1 VLAACSD
8 GGGGDGASAP
18 QPPAADVAP
27 VLTTQPLDTAT
38 TAGAATRLTVAASG
52 ANLRY
57 QWQRSR
63 NLGTSWED
71 LVGATQAALEL
82 AAPTLADDGT
92 LYRVVVSSGTARVV
106 SSAVRLTV
114 AAAVEA
120 PAISVQPAATSV
132 VAGATARFAV
142 TASGTALAYQWQA
155 SSTAGA
161 TWADITGA
169 TTPTLELPAVALVRD
184 GERFRVRLSNSAATL
199 LSDAVLLAVTPA
211 PAAPAFTRQPAA
223 ASVTAPALASFSAEV
238 VGQPLPTLQWQRSND
253 GGATWADIAG
263 ATGTSYSTGAT
274 APADN
279 GARFRVVASNATGS
293 AASEAALLQVS
304 AAAAA
309 PTFTRAPA
317 STSVRAGQ
325 IASFSVETAGTPT
338 PALQWQVSTSAGGNE
353 FANINGATTATFS
366 VTPTLA
372 DDGRRYRV
380 VASNSAG
387 SAFSPPATLTVTPP
401 PGPLDGRQWQAGL
414 RFNGV
419 GTLSRSAIND
429 AGDVMLLW
437 RETNPELTRVKFWAS
452 ILRAGAPG
460 EAPAVVREPHLVAEV
475 PNLALFEVLRAEA
488 DGGWLLTWEETEPC
502 ISDPSRRCYALERR
516 RLAPGATTWA
526 SWPRTSQARNL
537 IEFPSYALDI
547 AGVRGSS
554 GDVAVIGGGQVVY
567 RLPGDTADRA
577 LALPSAGV
585 FALWEVAAVD
595 AQGRF
600 VAVAQNVSNTLS
612 SDVVMVR
619 GDLRAATVGAVEV
632 VDTSTIA
639 VADFRVLPGPDG
651 RASLMWRRSVGGSG
665 VLWVGRVATTG
676 PAVVAGLTGVAPA
689 PDRLKLRADASGYPI
704 VWDLGDCQQRRMDG
718 SSAVVT
724 VSLPADVCA
733 AVTPPLTGLPT
744 VITADGPAGSLLA
757 VRRNQGG
764 WLAYDAEGVRIV
776 SPWPLPGGTS
786 GWMLGV
792 PWSDGFLGAGTLLVN
807 RQGVAVY
814 VAQSVL
820 STLPTPAQPAGVS
833 GAPAFFN
840 WALFLK

>member
-1 VLAACSD
+1 M
-8 GGGGDGASAP
+8 GDAGQTP
-18 QPPAADVAP
+18 PPAPDVAP
-27 VLTTQPLDTAT
+27 VVTAQPSDAAT
-38 TAGAATRLTVAASG
+38 TAGGGARFAVTATG
-52 ANLRY
+52 ANLAY
-57 QWQRSR
+57 QWQSSR
-63 NLGTSWED
+63 NA
-71 LVGATQAALEL
+71 GATWADVAGATGATLDL
-82 AAPTLADDGT
+82 AAATLADDGT
-92 LYRVVVSSGTARVV
+92 LFRVVVSSGAARTI
-106 SSAVRLTV
+106 SSAVRLSV
-114 AAAVEA
+114 AATAEA
-120 PAISVQPAATSV
+120 PSISVQPAATGV

-142 TASGTALAYQWQA
+142 TAGGTLLVYQWQT
-155 SSTAGA
+155 SSDAGSTWVDIAGA
-161 TWADITGA
+161 TA
-169 TTPTLELPAVALVRD
+169 PTLELPAVTLPRD
-184 GERFRVRLSNSAATL
+184 GERLRVRLSNSAGTL
-199 LSDAVLLAVTPA
+199 LSDTAVLTVTPA
-211 PAAPAFTRQPAA
+211 PAAPAFTRQPVA
-223 ASVTAPALASFSAEV
+223 ASVTAPAAASFSAET

-263 ATGTSYSTGAT
+263 ATAASFSTGAT
-274 APADN
+274 ALADN

-309 PTFTRAPA
+309 PTFTRALA
-317 STSVRAGQ
+317 SISVRAGQ
-325 IASFSVETAGTPT
+325 IASFSVEAAGTPT
-338 PALQWQVSTSAGGNE
+338 PALQWQVSISAGGNE

-380 VASNSAG
+380 VASNSVG

-414 RFNGV
+414 GLNAV

-429 AGDVMLLW
+429 AGEVMLLW
-437 RETNPELTRVKFWAS
+437 REPSPDLTRVKLWAS
-452 ILRAGAPG
+452 IVRAGGAG
-460 EAPAVVREPHLVAEV
+460 QAPAVVREPHLVADV
-475 PNLALFEVLRAEA
+475 PNLVLFEVLRSEA
-488 DGGWLLTWEETEPC
+488 DGGWLLAWEVTEPC
-502 ISDPSRRCYALERR
+502 IGNPARSCYALERR
-516 RLAPGATTWA
+516 RLAPGASTWA
-526 SWPRTSQARNL
+526 SWPRSSQARNL
-537 IEFPSYALDI
+537 IELPSYALEA
-547 AGVRGSS
+547 AGVMGSS
-554 GDVAVIGGGQVVY
+554 GEVAVIGGGQVVY

-577 LALPSAGV
+577 LALPAAGV
-585 FALWEVAAVD
+585 ITFWQMASVD

-600 VAVAQNVSNTLS
+600 VAVTQNVSTTLS

-632 VDTSTIA
+632 VDTGTIA
-639 VADFRVLPGPDG
+639 VSDFRVLPGLDG
-651 RASLMWRRSVGGSG
+651 RASLMWRRSVGAAGI
-665 VLWVGRVATTG
+665 LWAAQVATTG
-676 PAVVAGLTGVAPA
+676 PAVVAGLSGVAPA
-689 PDRLKLRADASGYPI
+689 PDRLKLRADASGFPI
-704 VWDLGDCQQRRMDG
+704 VWDLRDCQQRRMDG

-724 VSLPADVCA
+724 VPLPADVCA

-764 WLAYDAEGVRIV
+764 WLAYDTEGVRIV
-776 SPWPLPGGTS
+776 SPWPLPGGTA

-807 RQGVAVY
+807 RRGVAVY

-833 GAPAFFN
+833 GAPAFFH